1 MCASFLYE
9 DNTFYGAN
17 GTNDPTVGDFLET
30 PLAHRLLDR
39 SLKALVE
46 EDSLLVLPPT
56 LKEAEDLEDDQM
68 VLTGEDGGF
77 RTTNLMGFLA
87 CDGDSLSIRSRFS
100 GNMSSDGNDYLLIY
114 MLRRVMH
121 LNVVDSA
128 LSLDGREGYR
138 HLLPFAFPGYLVRA
152 VRRGVL
158 RAYVRQEHDD
168 AHVRGTIDVP
178 RYMVRDVPFSGS
190 VAYSTRELTADNH
203 VTELVRHVIEYMG
216 ASPSLGRLLSADR
229 EVRDAVALVRQ
240 LTPSYSRGD
249 RARVVGRNRRL
260 PVRSRFYSDYL
271 ALQRLCVAILSDGR
285 ILLQGDAG
293 RMRGILFDGAWLWEE
308 YVATLLGD
316 EFFHPRNRAREGGQQ
331 LFDKGRG
338 LIYPDFV
345 SRDAGARVVADAKYK
360 PTDNVHGADYL
371 QILAYMLRFDARLGL
386 FLHPSSA
393 GDVKDDVD
401 MHVLRGAH
409 IPVGH
414 GCPDEKAR
422 RRGEED
428 GILVRKVG
436 LGIPSDCLTYEEF
449 CKQMTICEESFLD
462 AVRIP

>member
-1 MCASFLYE
+1 VF
-9 DNTFYGAN
+9 
-17 GTNDPTVGDFLET
+17 
-30 PLAHRLLDR
+30 
-39 SLKALVE
+39 
-46 EDSLLVLPPT
+46 PPT
-56 LKEAEDLEDDQM
+56 LEGAEDLEAGQM
-68 VLTGEDGGF
+68 VLTGKDGGF
-77 RTTNLMGFLA
+77 WTTNLTGFLA

-100 GNMSSDGNDYLLIY
+100 GNMNSDGNDYFLIY
-114 MLRRVMH
+114 MLQRVMH

-138 HLLPFAFPGYLVRA
+138 HFLPFAFPGYLVHA

-158 RAYVRQEHDD
+158 RAYVRQKHDD

-178 RYMVRDVPFSGS
+178 RYMARDVPFAGS

-216 ASPSLGRLLSADR
+216 ASPALGRLLSADR

-240 LTPSYSRGD
+240 LTPSYSQGD

-271 ALQRLCVAILSDGR
+271 ALQRLCVAILSDDR

-293 RMRGILFDGAWLWEE
+293 RMRGVLFDGAWLWEE

-316 EFFHPRNRAREGGQQ
+316 EFFHPRNRAGEGRQY
-331 LFDKGRG
+331 LFDGECG

-345 SRDAGARVVADAKYK
+345 SRDADARVVADAKYK

-371 QILAYMLRFDARLGL
+371 QVLAYMLRFDARLGL
-386 FLHPSSA
+386 FLHPKKA
-393 GDVKDDVD
+393 GDGDDDVD

-409 IPVGH
+409 ISAGH
-414 GCPDEKAR
+414 GCPGEKAR
-422 RRGEED
+422 RRSEED
-428 GILVRKVG
+428 DILVRKVG
-436 LGIPSDCLTYEEF
+436 LGIPSGCLGYEEF
-449 CKQMTICEESFLD
+449 RERMSMYERSFLD
-462 AVRIP
+462 AMRVL